1 MTELA
6 GGAAVLTPSSAA
18 RWRAIRAVA
27 GREWLELRRDRRLFW
42 LGALYLLLMA
52 GALAFG
58 ATESLRLQRE
68 RETAAVADRALWVGQ
83 SPKNPHA
90 AAHFGQYAFKPVS
103 PLALADPGVDAYV
116 GSAVWLE
123 AHKQNEARFRLA
135 RDSGVAARLGG
146 LSLAFMLQIVAPM
159 IVIITGFAAF
169 SRERERGTLKQLLGA
184 GARPTDLL
192 AGKALALTGVAM
204 LLLAPAMLGTGLCV
218 ILFAEQEKFPIADQL
233 FRLAAASVGYLAY
246 LGGFALLTLGVSARA
261 GSSRAA
267 LILLLAF
274 WLANGFLAP
283 RFASDM
289 ARIAEPTPSAE
300 AFRAAIARDETAAS
314 FGHDESSPA
323 YRAFRDEMLK
333 KYGVARV
340 EDLPVS
346 LRGLSLRRRDE
357 IGYGVFDR
365 HFGALQAAF
374 ERQDALR
381 ASPGFIFP
389 FLAIQPLSMALAGSD
404 SRSQFDFE
412 TSAEAHRRVIQNEV
426 SDNLIHFAHNDAY
439 VAGPELWRRIGAFA
453 YRAPSV
459 APILSAEKAN
469 IGSLFLWIA
478 LTGGFAVFA
487 ARRMRPL

>member
-6 GGAAVLTPSSAA
+6 SGGAALAPSSPT
-18 RWRAIRAVA
+18 RWRAIRAIA
-27 GREWLELRRDRRLFW
+27 GKELLEIRRDRRLFW
-42 LGALYLLLMA
+42 LGALYVLLMA

-135 RDSGVAARLGG
+135 RDSGIAARLGG
-146 LSLAFMLQIVAPM
+146 LSLAFVLQIIAPL
-159 IVIITGFAAF
+159 IIIMTGFAAF
-169 SRERERGTLKQLLGA
+169 SRERESGTLKQLLGA

-192 AGKALALTGVAM
+192 AGKALALAGVAM
-204 LLLAPAMLGTGLCV
+204 LLLVPAMLGTSLCV
-218 ILFAEQEKFPIADQL
+218 FLFSERDKFPLADQL
-233 FRLAAASVGYLAY
+233 LRLAAVSVGYLAY
-246 LGGFALLTLGVSARA
+246 FGGFVLLTLGVSARA
-261 GSSRAA
+261 GSARAA
-267 LILLLAF
+267 LVLLLAF

-283 RFASDM
+283 RFASDI
-289 ARIAEPTPSAE
+289 ARIAEPTPSAQV
-300 AFRAAIARDETAAS
+300 FRTAIARDEAAVS
-314 FGHDESSPA
+314 FGHEESHPA
-323 YRAFRDEMLK
+323 YRAFREEMLK

-357 IGYGVFDR
+357 IGYTIFDR
-365 HFGALQAAF
+365 HFGALQSAF
-374 ERQDALR
+374 DRQDTLR
-381 ASPGFIFP
+381 ASSGFIFP
-389 FLAIQPLSMALAGSD
+389 FLAIQPFSMALAGSD

-439 VAGPELWRRIGAFA
+439 VAGPELWRQIGAFA
-453 YRAPSV
+453 YRAPGV
-459 APILSAEKAN
+459 ASTLTAERTN
-469 IGSLFLWIA
+469 IGALFLWVA
-478 LTGGFAVFA
+478 LTAGFALFA